1 MENRLGATAD
11 EWFLFSDMLGLG
23 SDLLPAVAN
32 PEAKIA
38 PESKLKSLGK
48 TPSYY
53 GRNRLVYGVGN
64 WTQKYATPEEL
75 DRWAAEPDYSICL
88 IGRQVKAID
97 CDITDKELSR
107 RIADFIFDYLRFSEP
122 SISLPERV
130 REGSPKFLMAF
141 TCHEETLKRVIK
153 TEHGIIEFLGN
164 RQQFLVAGTHDSG
177 VRYQWHGI
185 ENGIPE
191 LSMADFDKLW
201 AALRETF
208 GVEPEIRERERK
220 SMEIDTEEPILKKL
234 EEKGLIISANREGGY
249 NITCPFEHEHT
260 SETVESA
267 TRYWPAHTGGYAHA
281 SIKCLH
287 AHCVHRSTEQF
298 KQELG
303 FSLADGFEEI
313 IEGFD
318 LAEIISKPKLDP
330 SKFIPVLALPFA
342 NDGTRPGYLVKGLV
356 PSNSIGYIFG
366 SSGTGKTFI
375 TFDIIAAVARGLPW
389 RGMKVKQG
397 AIVYICAEG
406 AHGFRTRI
414 KAYCQENGIERPED
428 LPIYVIAAKPNLMDK
443 AEMKVLYAAIE
454 SLDIPISAIV
464 LDTYAACMNGDE
476 NSSVDVT
483 KVLNN
488 VNILQKGFGTTVL
501 LVHHA
506 GKDNG
511 RGARGWSGLRSA
523 VDFEY
528 QVIKEGEVH
537 ALVCTKMK
545 DGMDY
550 QTYGFLLKEVS
561 LGMDEEMDE
570 ITSCVVEITDR
581 KPLDKV
587 VKSRSVK
594 ASQAEEEVFHVVQ
607 DLFERNGEWPEREL
621 ILDEM
626 LAKHLTPAKEADK
639 ALHTLVERMGL
650 DQDSE
655 GRYCLPK

>member
-1 MENRLGATAD
+1 MSDKRLGATES
-11 EWFLFSDMLGLG
+11 EWFLFSDLLGLT

-32 PEAKIA
+32 TGATISPT
-38 PESKLKSLGK
+38 SKLKSLGK
-48 TPSYY
+48 TPSIY
-53 GRNRLVYGVGN
+53 GRDRHVFGVGN
-64 WTQKYATPEEL
+64 WTEKHATPAEV
-75 DRWAAEPDYSICL
+75 DRWSKEPDYSICL

-97 CDITDKELSR
+97 CDITDRLLSE
-107 RIADFIFDYLRFSEP
+107 RIQSFIDAYLRAFSVA
-122 SISLPERV
+122 LPV
-130 REGSPKFLMAF
+130 RWRDGSSKFLMAF
-141 TCHEETLKRVIK
+141 SCAEETLKRVIK
-153 TEHGIIEFLGN
+153 TQHGIIEFLGN

-177 VRYQWHGI
+177 VRYQWHDI
-185 ENGIPE
+185 DSGIPE

-201 AALRETF
+201 GALQETF

-220 SMEIDTEEPILKKL
+220 SMEVDTDEPILKKL
-234 EEKGLIISANREGGY
+234 EEKGMVISSNREGGY
-249 NITCPFEHEHT
+249 NIVCPFEREHS
-260 SETVESA
+260 SESVESA
-267 TRYWPAHTGGYAHA
+267 TRYWPAHTGGFAHA

-287 AHCVHRSTEQF
+287 AHCAHRSTEQF

-303 FSLADGFEEI
+303 FSLADGFEEV

-330 SKFIPVLALPFA
+330 SKFFPVLALPFA
-342 NDGTRPGYLVKGLV
+342 NDGTQPGYLVKRLI

-375 TFDIIAAVARGLPW
+375 TFDIIAAIARGIPW
-389 RGMKVKQG
+389 RGMKVRQG
-397 AIVYICAEG
+397 AVVYICAEG

-414 KAYCQENGIERPED
+414 KAYCKEHGIENPED
-428 LPIYVIAAKPNLMDK
+428 LPVYVIAARPNLMDK
-443 AEMKVLYAAIE
+443 AEMKLLYAAIE
-454 SLDIPISAIV
+454 ALDIPIAAIV

-488 VNILQKGFGTTVL
+488 VTILQKGFGTTVL

-511 RGARGWSGLRSA
+511 KGARGWSGLRSA

-537 ALVCTKMK
+537 ALTCTKMK

-550 QTYGFLLKEVS
+550 ESYGFLLREVD
-561 LGMDEEMDE
+561 LGMDDE
-570 ITSCVVEITDR
+570 LDPITSCVIEHTER

-594 ASQAEEEVFHVVQ
+594 ASQAEEEVYHVVQ
-607 DLFERNGEWPEREL
+607 ELYEQNGTWPTREEVL
-621 ILDEM
+621 EEM
-626 LAKHLTPAKEADK
+626 QHCAVSVPEAAK
-639 ALHTLVERMGL
+639 ALDVLVERMAL
-650 DQDSE
+650 DQDKD
-655 GRYCLPK
+655 GRYHLPK